1 MLPVRDTKGGLVFK
15 VQLQP
20 RASRNQIVGLQ
31 GEALKI
37 KLTAPPVDGK
47 ANKALVDFLAKKLR
61 VSKSQLQIISGQ
73 TSREKQIEAT
83 GTTKEDILRLIN
95 SPE

>member
-1 MLPVRDTKGGLVFK
+1 MLQLRQTSGGLVFK

-31 GEALKI
+31 GDALKV

-47 ANKALVDFLAKKLR
+47 ANKALLKFLAKKLG
-61 VSKSQLQIISGQ
+61 VSKSRLQIIAGH
-73 TSREKQIEAT
+73 TSREKQIEVQ
-83 GTTKEDILRLIN
+83 GIKEAGLLNRLN
-95 SPE
+95 L